1 MEEIA
6 QQFKEELQE
15 LLDRYKDKLTT
26 PQIMRIAQPIF
37 TKTIGFKDNPERF
50 EKFKE
55 INGIKVPVELVE
67 EPSPEFKKMTQGEFI
82 AHPPVT
88 NKWSSEHNTLQ
99 GEFRYIDELEGSA
112 SHNAVTGIDLDS
124 SMMHLGGSDA

>member
-15 LLDRYKDKLTT
+15 LLDRYKDKMST
-26 PQIMRIAQPIF
+26 PQIMHIAQPIF

-50 EKFKE
+50 
-55 INGIKVPVELVE
+55 
-67 EPSPEFKKMTQGEFI
+67 I

-88 NKWSSEHNTLQ
+88 NKWSSEQHLFK
-99 GEFRYIDELEGSA
+99 GEYKCTD
-112 SHNAVTGIDLDS
+112 
-124 SMMHLGGSDA
+124 

>member
-15 LLDRYKDKLTT
+15 LLDRYKDKMSN

-37 TKTIGFKDNPERF
+37 TKTIGFKDNPERLERILNNAVHNLT
-50 EKFKE
+50 EK
-55 INGIKVPVELVE
+55 
-67 EPSPEFKKMTQGEFI
+67 FI
-82 AHPPVT
+82 AHPPVI

-99 GEFRYIDELEGSA
+99 GVKNDK
-112 SHNAVTGIDLDS
+112 
-124 SMMHLGGSDA
+124 